1 MTTPTPIPPHIE
13 LRMRQQG
20 ETVWNAT
27 YASDPDVT
35 PKKAFAEGFYFA
47 YSVWAQISARQQL
60 ELELWRGLASSMLIG
75 LAVAAVVVGAL
86 SR

>member
-1 MTTPTPIPPHIE
+1 MTTPSPIPPHIE
-13 LRMRQQG
+13 LRMRQCG

-27 YASDPDVT
+27 YASDPNVT
-35 PKKAFAEGFYFA
+35 QKKAFVEGFYIA
-47 YSVWAQISARQQL
+47 LSLGVRVSAKQQL

>member
-1 MTTPTPIPPHIE
+1 V
-13 LRMRQQG
+13 R
-20 ETVWNAT
+20 V
-27 YASDPDVT
+27 
-35 PKKAFAEGFYFA
+35 
-47 YSVWAQISARQQL
+47 SAKQQL

>member
-1 MTTPTPIPPHIE
+1 MTTPTPVPPHIE
-13 LRMRQQG
+13 LRMRQCG

-27 YASDPDVT
+27 YASDPDIT
-35 PKKAFAEGFYFA
+35 PRRAFAEGFYIALSSGVRVFA
-47 YSVWAQISARQQL
+47 KQQL

-86 SR
+86 SQ

>member
-13 LRMRQQG
+13 LRMRQHG

-27 YASDPDVT
+27 YASDPDIT
-35 PKKAFAEGFYFA
+35 PKKAFAEGFYIA
-47 YSVWAQISARQQL
+47 LSLGVRVSAKQWL
-60 ELELWRGLASSMLIG
+60 ELMIWRGLAFSMLIG
-75 LAVAAVVVGAL
+75 LAVAAAVVGVL